1 MSVGSMFSRA
11 FSRNTVTVV
20 TLLALLVGGTT
31 YMVTH
36 YLSASVL
43 TDSTTLTVRL
53 QQSGGLMTSSP
64 VTLRGIRIGR
74 VTSID
79 ERADGLVVR
88 LAVDADT
95 RIPVDSPVD
104 ISNGSAAGQQYL
116 NFSPT
121 HGDGPYL
128 RNGAVIAG
136 DQVQTTVTV
145 SEMLQQVNAFT
156 QQLDPSTLQDLL
168 NTMDTGFA
176 DDSVMGGLA
185 RAVELMS
192 GILRDKNTELQR
204 IFVNAQILGDGFG
217 DIQMGQR
224 MRDSVPATTELNG
237 TVFHLLTA
245 MHGYADATYR
255 NVWQQPIGPL
265 ISKLNDYLTMLVPD
279 FAFMATVVRPATQRI
294 RPLRINLGSLV
305 DVWERAFAPDGG
317 ARVLVSIP
325 QGS

>member
-1 MSVGSMFSRA
+1 MLSRLFCRSA
-11 FSRNTVTVV
+11 VTVV
-20 TLLALLVGGTT
+20 TLVALLVGGTM
-31 YMVTH
+31 YMLTE

-43 TDSTTLTVRL
+43 TDSKSFTVQM
-53 QQSGGLMTSSP
+53 QQSGGLMTTSP

-74 VTSID
+74 VSAID
-79 ERADGLVVR
+79 EVPGGLNVR
-88 LAVDADT
+88 LAVDANA
-95 RIPVDSPVD
+95 RIPIDSPVD

-121 HGDGPYL
+121 HEGGPYL
-128 RNGAVIAG
+128 RDGATIGG

-145 SEMLQQVNAFT
+145 SEMLQQVNALT
-156 QQLDPSTLQDLL
+156 RQLDPNSLQDLL
-168 NTMDTGFA
+168 NTMDTGFG
-176 DDSVMGGLA
+176 DDSTMAGLA
-185 RAVELMS
+185 RAIELMS
-192 GILRDKNTELQR
+192 GTLRDKNDELQR

-217 DIQMGQR
+217 SIQMGQR
-224 MRDSVPATTELNG
+224 MRDSLPATKALNG

-265 ISKLNDYLTMLVPD
+265 VAKLNDYLTMLVPD
-279 FAFMATVVRPATQRI
+279 FAFMATVVRPATQRL

-305 DVWERAFAPDGG
+305 DVWERAFPSDGA

-325 QGS
+325 QGP